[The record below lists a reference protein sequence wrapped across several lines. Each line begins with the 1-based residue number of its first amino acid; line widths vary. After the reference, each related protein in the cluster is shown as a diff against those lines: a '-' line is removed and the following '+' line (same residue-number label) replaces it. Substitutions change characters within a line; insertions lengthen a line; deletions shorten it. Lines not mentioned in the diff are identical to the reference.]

1 MSKKGLIDE
10 VTLEK
15 GGEVEFKLEALG
27 FCGFYESSLWN
38 SDSIE
43 DDINWLLDNE
53 GEESDL
59 DKVDDLYC
67 SIDGEKYRQE
77 ISEYYMEEYIDSINR
92 VYPDLIK
99 SISEEKV
106 VVSSPAY
113 YNYSTDRIF
122 QKVKLN
128 TQKLKELHRDAMT
141 SPKFESAIK
150 ETFAL
155 RMGYMPL
162 LSDKLSDWKEVSQ
175 LNTTELNVLMN
186 MQADL
191 KLREQMI
198 CGIKTLC
205 EYRCEDTGIRPV
217 DYIDQDLLYKIIGK
231 EKEVEDQSLEQS
243 TAKSIVLTK
252 SETKKGRGI

>member
-1 MSKKGLIDE
+1 MSKEGLIDE

-15 GGEVEFKLEALG
+15 GGEVEFELEALG

-67 SIDGEKYRQE
+67 SIDAEKYRQE

-99 SISEEKV
+99 SIPEEKV

-122 QKVKLN
+122 QKVMLN
-128 TQKLKELHRDAMT
+128 TEKLKELHRDAMT

-150 ETFAL
+150 ETFAS

-162 LSDKLSDWKEVSQ
+162 LSDRLSDWKEVSQ
-175 LNTTELNVLMN
+175 LNTTGLNVLLN

-191 KLREQMI
+191 KLREQL

-205 EYRCEDTGIRPV
+205 ELRCEDTGIQPV

-231 EKEVEDQSLEQS
+231 EKEVEDQSLDQG

-252 SETKKGRGI
+252 PETKKGRGI

>member
-1 MSKKGLIDE
+1 MKKEGLIDE

-15 GGEVEFKLEALG
+15 GGEVEFELEALG
-27 FCGFYESSLWN
+27 FCGFYESALWN

-53 GEESDL
+53 DVECDS

-67 SIDGEKYRQE
+67 SIDAEKYQQE
-77 ISEYYMEEYIDSINR
+77 ISECYMEEYIDSINR

-99 SISEEKV
+99 SIPEEKV
-106 VVSSPAY
+106 EVSSPAY

-128 TQKLKELHRDAMT
+128 TEKLSELHRDAMT

-150 ETFAL
+150 ETFAP

-162 LSDKLSDWKEVSQ
+162 LSDRLSDWREISQ
-175 LNTTELNVLMN
+175 LNTTGLNVLLN

-205 EYRCEDTGIRPV
+205 ELKCEDTGIRPI

-231 EKEVEDQSLEQS
+231 KKEAEDQSLDQG
-243 TAKSIVLTK
+243 TAKSIVLAK

>member
-1 MSKKGLIDE
+1 MKKKGLIDE

-15 GGEVEFKLEALG
+15 GGEVEFELEALG

-53 GEESDL
+53 GAESDL

-67 SIDGEKYRQE
+67 SIDAEKYRQE
-77 ISEYYMEEYIDSINR
+77 VSEYYMEEYIDSINR
-92 VYPDLIK
+92 VYPDLLK
-99 SISEEKV
+99 SIPEEKV
-106 VVSSPAY
+106 EVSSPAY

-128 TQKLKELHRDAMT
+128 TQKLKELHRDAMD

-150 ETFAL
+150 ETFAP

-162 LSDKLSDWKEVSQ
+162 LSDSLRDWKEIGQ
-175 LNTTELNVLMN
+175 LDTTELNVLLN

-191 KLREQMI
+191 KLREQL

-205 EYRCEDTGIRPV
+205 ELRCEDTGIRSI

-231 EKEVEDQSLEQS
+231 EKDVEDQGLEQS
-243 TAKSIVLTK
+243 SAKSIVLTK

>member
-1 MSKKGLIDE
+1 MSKDGLIDE
-10 VTLEK
+10 ATLAK
-15 GGEVEFKLEALG
+15 RGDVEFELEALG

-53 GEESDL
+53 GVESDL

-67 SIDGEKYRQE
+67 SIDAEKYRQE

-92 VYPDLIK
+92 VYPDLLK
-99 SISEEKV
+99 SIPEAKV
-106 VVSSPAY
+106 EVSSPTY

-128 TQKLKELHRDAMT
+128 TEKLSELHREAMN

-150 ETFAL
+150 ETFAP

-162 LSDKLSDWKEVSQ
+162 LSDRLSDWKEITH
-175 LNTTELNVLMN
+175 LDTTELNVILN

-191 KLREQMI
+191 KLRELMI

-205 EYRCEDTGIRPV
+205 ELRCEDSGIRPI

-231 EKEVEDQSLEQS
+231 EKEVEEQSLDQG
-243 TAKSIVLTK
+243 TAKSIVLAK
-252 SETKKGRGI
+252 SETKKGRSI

>member
-1 MSKKGLIDE
+1 MKKEGLINE

-15 GGEVEFKLEALG
+15 GGEVEFELEALG

-53 GEESDL
+53 GAESDL
-59 DKVDDLYC
+59 DKVGDLYC
-67 SIDGEKYRQE
+67 SIDVEKYQQE

-92 VYPDLIK
+92 VYPDLLK
-99 SISEEKV
+99 SIPEAKV
-106 VVSSPAY
+106 EVSSPAY

-122 QKVKLN
+122 QKVRLN
-128 TQKLKELHRDAMT
+128 TQKLKELHCEAMN

-150 ETFAL
+150 EAFTP

-162 LSDKLSDWKEVSQ
+162 LSEKLSDWKEITH
-175 LNTTELNVLMN
+175 LDTTELNVLLN

-191 KLREQMI
+191 KLREQL

-205 EYRCEDTGIRPV
+205 EFRCEDTGIRPI

-231 EKEVEDQSLEQS
+231 EKEVGEHSLDQSN
-243 TAKSIVLTK
+243 AKSIVLTK
-252 SETKKGRGI
+252 PEAKKGRGI

>member
-1 MSKKGLIDE
+1 MSKEGLIDE

-15 GGEVEFKLEALG
+15 GGEVEFELEALG

-67 SIDGEKYRQE
+67 SIDAEKYRQE

-128 TQKLKELHRDAMT
+128 TQKLKELHREAMN

-150 ETFAL
+150 EAFTP

-162 LSDKLSDWKEVSQ
+162 LSDRLSDWKEITQ
-175 LNTTELNVLMN
+175 LDITELNVLLN
-186 MQADL
+186 MQVDL

-198 CGIKTLC
+198 CGIKRLC
-205 EYRCEDTGIRPV
+205 ELKCEDTGIRPI

-231 EKEVEDQSLEQS
+231 EKEVGEQSLDQSS
-243 TAKSIVLTK
+243 AKSIVLTK
-252 SETKKGRGI
+252 SEPKKGRGI

>member
-1 MSKKGLIDE
+1 MKKEGLIDE

-15 GGEVEFKLEALG
+15 GGELEFELEALG

-53 GEESDL
+53 GAESDL

-67 SIDGEKYRQE
+67 SIDAEKYRQE
-77 ISEYYMEEYIDSINR
+77 VSEYYMEEYIDSINR
-92 VYPDLIK
+92 VYPDLLK
-99 SISEEKV
+99 SIPEEKV
-106 VVSSPAY
+106 EVSSPAY

-128 TQKLKELHRDAMT
+128 TQKLKELHRDAMD

-150 ETFAL
+150 ETFAP

-162 LSDKLSDWKEVSQ
+162 LSDSLRDWKEIGQ
-175 LNTTELNVLMN
+175 LDTTELNVLLN

-191 KLREQMI
+191 KLREQL

-205 EYRCEDTGIRPV
+205 ELRCEDTGIRPI

-231 EKEVEDQSLEQS
+231 EKEVEYQGLEHS
-243 TAKSIVLTK
+243 SAKSIVLTK
-252 SETKKGRGI
+252 PETKKGRGL

>member
-1 MSKKGLIDE
+1 MSKEGLIDE

-15 GGEVEFKLEALG
+15 GGEVEFELEALG

-43 DDINWLLDNE
+43 EDINWLLDNE

-67 SIDGEKYRQE
+67 SIDAEKYRQE

-150 ETFAL
+150 ETFAP

-162 LSDKLSDWKEVSQ
+162 LSDRLSDWKEVSQ
-175 LNTTELNVLMN
+175 LNTTGLNVLLN

-205 EYRCEDTGIRPV
+205 ELRCEDSGIRPI
-217 DYIDQDLLYKIIGK
+217 DYIDQDLLNKIIGK
-231 EKEVEDQSLEQS
+231 EKEVEDQSLDQG
-243 TAKSIVLTK
+243 TTKSIVLTK
-252 SETKKGRGI
+252 SEPKKGRGI

>member
-1 MSKKGLIDE
+1 MSKEGLIDE

-15 GGEVEFKLEALG
+15 GGEVEFDLEALG

-150 ETFAL
+150 ATFASG
-155 RMGYMPL
+155 MGYMPL
-162 LSDKLSDWKEVSQ
+162 LSDRLSDWKEVSQ
-175 LNTTELNVLMN
+175 LNTTELNVLLN

-205 EYRCEDTGIRPV
+205 ELRCEDSGIRPI
-217 DYIDQDLLYKIIGK
+217 DYIDQDVLYKIIGK
-231 EKEVEDQSLEQS
+231 EKEVGEQSLDQSS
-243 TAKSIVLTK
+243 AKSIVLTK
-252 SETKKGRGI
+252 SEEKKGRGI

>member
-1 MSKKGLIDE
+1 MKKEGLINE

-15 GGEVEFKLEALG
+15 GGEVELELEALG

-59 DKVDDLYC
+59 DKVDDLYY
-67 SIDGEKYRQE
+67 SIDAEKYQQE

-92 VYPDLIK
+92 VYPDLLK
-99 SISEEKV
+99 SIPEAKV
-106 VVSSPAY
+106 EVSSPAY

-128 TQKLKELHRDAMT
+128 TEKLKELHREAMA
-141 SPKFESAIK
+141 SPKFEATIK
-150 ETFAL
+150 ETFTP

-162 LSDKLSDWKEVSQ
+162 LSDRLSDWKEITQ
-175 LNTTELNVLMN
+175 LDTTELNVLLN

-191 KLREQMI
+191 KLREQI

-205 EYRCEDTGIRPV
+205 ELRCEDTGIRPI

-231 EKEVEDQSLEQS
+231 EKEVEDQSLDQS
-243 TAKSIVLTK
+243 STKSIVLTK
-252 SETKKGRGI
+252 SEPKKGRGI